1 MLDAHIRSR
10 IQNELEHLRQEEENV
25 RQEIE
30 QALEKENLD
39 GEKIMA
45 GEASEG
51 DGSAIGGVKSGAA
64 LTGDLEEIRKKVDRF
79 HSRRDLSDFPGLKA
93 NGEDVTSCYRT
104 HTTTPLECWREVNKF
119 KASVAQV
126 EQQYFKSL

>member
-93 NGEDVTSCYRT
+93 NGEDVTSCYR
-104 HTTTPLECWREVNKF
+104 
-119 KASVAQV
+119 
-126 EQQYFKSL
+126 